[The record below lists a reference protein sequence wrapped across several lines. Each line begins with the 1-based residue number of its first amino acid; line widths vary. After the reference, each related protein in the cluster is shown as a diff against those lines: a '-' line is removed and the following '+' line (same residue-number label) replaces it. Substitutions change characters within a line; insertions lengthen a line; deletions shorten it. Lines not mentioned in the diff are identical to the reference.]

1 MQPDGAIEFEH
12 DSSQK
17 GLPRM
22 AKSSEP
28 GPRRRRPQS
37 SGPVNPIEKIP
48 KPLSGFQMPKS
59 PPNQTPV
66 QKSAEPEVPELDQSE
81 KEASLPREKISAKN
95 RATSIIQSQRRL
107 QNSKKQ
113 VLSQAAATLIGSS
126 DSSSDEEME
135 LSYRSSQR
143 LRTSTQAPGG
153 APIPKIISGSS
164 QSQVQIQKTVINE
177 STAIVPDTQDQTTKP
192 KFDQTKIVI
201 PDSDE
206 ESSSEHQTRLSR
218 MSQEGFQKDSFFGWL
233 TATSNQIRELK
244 SSYSH
249 RFVIANQNS
258 EIIWA
263 KLHAFL
269 PQNILALQRHHQKPI
284 RQRGSKSF

>member
-1 MQPDGAIEFEH
+1 MDEFFIDQNDIGLVEGNEEIENGLEDEAEDGDEDDPLNSSTDSTTTTLTAIMQPQGTIEYEH
-12 DSSQK
+12 DPSQK
-17 GLPRM
+17 GLH
-22 AKSSEP
+22 SSGMTRSSQL

-37 SGPVNPIEKIP
+37 SGPVNPTEKIP
-48 KPLSGFQMPKS
+48 KPVSGFQMPNS
-59 PPNQTPV
+59 PPV
-66 QKSAEPEVPELDQSE
+66 QKSAGLELDQSE
-81 KEASLPREKISAKN
+81 KEASFPREKISAKN

-153 APIPKIISGSS
+153 APISKIISGSS
-164 QSQVQIQKTVINE
+164 QSQVQIQKTGINE

-192 KFDQTKIVI
+192 KSDQSKIVI

-218 MSQEGFQKDSFFGWL
+218 MSQEGFQNDSLIG
-233 TATSNQIRELK
+233 
-244 SSYSH
+244 
-249 RFVIANQNS
+249 
-258 EIIWA
+258 
-263 KLHAFL
+263 
-269 PQNILALQRHHQKPI
+269 
-284 RQRGSKSF
+284 

>member
-1 MQPDGAIEFEH
+1 MLNLIVEFMLNVILSFFNHLMEIDIGVISLRRNRESCESNLH
-12 DSSQK
+12 SSMM
-17 GLPRM
+17 P
-22 AKSSEP
+22 KSSALA
-28 GPRRRRPQS
+28 PRRRRPQS
-37 SGPVNPIEKIP
+37 SGPVNPTEKIP
-48 KPLSGFQMPKS
+48 KPVSGFQMPNS
-59 PPNQTPV
+59 PPV
-66 QKSAEPEVPELDQSE
+66 QKSAGPELDQSE
-81 KEASLPREKISAKN
+81 KEASFPREKISAKN

-153 APIPKIISGSS
+153 APISKIISGSS
-164 QSQVQIQKTVINE
+164 QSQVQIQKTGINE

-192 KFDQTKIVI
+192 KSDQSKIVI

-218 MSQEGFQKDSFFGWL
+218 MSQEGFQNDSLIG
-233 TATSNQIRELK
+233 
-244 SSYSH
+244 
-249 RFVIANQNS
+249 
-258 EIIWA
+258 
-263 KLHAFL
+263 
-269 PQNILALQRHHQKPI
+269 
-284 RQRGSKSF
+284 